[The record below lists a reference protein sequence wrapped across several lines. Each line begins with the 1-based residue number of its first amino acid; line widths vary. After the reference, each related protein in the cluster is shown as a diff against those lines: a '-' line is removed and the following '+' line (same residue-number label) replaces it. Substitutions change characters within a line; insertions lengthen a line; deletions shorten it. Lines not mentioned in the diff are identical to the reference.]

1 MMVTSAWVLTILFS
15 SPQALVF
22 RVMKHPMKEFYQCT
36 TYNFWESVSTPTKGP
51 GNSTSLSLA
60 GLSPRQ
66 WEDLYHT
73 VFNCQVFFI
82 PLIII
87 TVSYVKIYILLYQ
100 VRISDNL

>member
-1 MMVTSAWVLTILFS
+1 MVVLAWLLTMLFS
-15 SPQALVF
+15 SPQAIIF
-22 RVMKHPMKEFYQCT
+22 RVKKHPRKEFYQCT
-36 TYNFWESVSTPTKGP
+36 TYNFWESVSTIRQGP

-73 VFNCQVFFI
+73 VFNCQIFFI

-87 TVSYVKIYILLYQ
+87 IVSYVKIYLLLI
-100 VRISDNL
+100 R